1 MTDDTR
7 VLYNH
12 TCPVCRVEIDAYRR
26 RALAQGLPIRFDSLD
41 RAQDWGL
48 DPDAAARRLHVWHE
62 GQILSGLPAFRAL
75 WAQMPGMRWAARV
88 TGLPVIRP
96 AVAFLYDRVAAPL
109 LYAAHRRRVSRS
121 G

>member
-1 MTDDTR
+1 
-7 VLYNH
+7 
-12 TCPVCRVEIDAYRR
+12 
-26 RALAQGLPIRFDSLD
+26 RALAQGLPIRFDTLD

-48 DPDAAARRLHVWHE
+48 DPDAAARRLHVWHRGE
-62 GQILSGLPAFRAL
+62 ILSGLPAFRAL
-75 WAQMPGMRWAARV
+75 WAAMPGMRWAAQV

-96 AVAFLYDRVAAPL
+96 AATFLYDRVAAPL